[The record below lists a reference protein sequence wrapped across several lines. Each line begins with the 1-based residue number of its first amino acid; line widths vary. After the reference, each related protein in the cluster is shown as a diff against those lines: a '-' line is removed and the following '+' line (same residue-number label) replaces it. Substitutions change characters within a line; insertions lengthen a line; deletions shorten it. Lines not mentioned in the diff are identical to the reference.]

1 MEQNL
6 QMYVYVVEISQKS
19 VTSYLNG
26 SKGER
31 VKERESDEKF
41 VQVVDR
47 KSDLIIVPFTSNT
60 RV

>member
-1 MEQNL
+1 MDPREND
-6 QMYVYVVEISQKS
+6 
-19 VTSYLNG
+19 
-26 SKGER
+26 